1 MAYIVES
8 TRLLTENTVPIAGI
22 AEIRPSSYADQV
34 YGHVLQDI
42 LKGAFPPGSKLPS
55 ESDLSDR
62 FGVSRPVVRD
72 ALARLRLDGL
82 VEARRGSGTYVL
94 STPSRSLPDLADLT
108 DISRFLRYQEL
119 RLCVEGNAAALAAD
133 RRTDKALADIVEAHE
148 QFASQVARGLFLP
161 ESDRRFHLSIAEAT
175 GNEFFSMALEGP
187 DVSLSSFM
195 NVSLS
200 LTRSGS
206 PARARKV
213 IGEHADIV
221 DAIRNK
227 DPVWARAA
235 MESHILQARRRMT
248 NGDLDP

>member
-1 MAYIVES
+1 MKPTVES
-8 TRLLTENTVPIAGI
+8 SASLADDTDPITDVP
-22 AEIRPSSYADQV
+22 EIRPSSYADQV

-42 LKGAFPPGSKLPS
+42 LKGAFPPGSRLPS
-55 ESDLSDR
+55 ETDLSDR
-62 FGVSRPVVRD
+62 FGVSRPVNRD
-72 ALARLRLDGL
+72 AQARLRLDGL

-94 STPSRSLPDLADLT
+94 TTPSRSLPDLADLT

-119 RLCVEGNAAALAAD
+119 RLCVEGNAAALAAE
-133 RRTDKALADIVEAHE
+133 RRTDKALGDIIEAHE
-148 QFASQVARGLFLP
+148 QFSSQVARGVFLP

-187 DVSLSSFM
+187 NVSLSSFM

-213 IGEHADIV
+213 IGEHSDIV
-221 DAIRNK
+221 EAIRNK
-227 DPVWARAA
+227 DPIWARVA

>member
-1 MAYIVES
+1 M
-8 TRLLTENTVPIAGI
+8 TEDTAPIANI
-22 AEIRPSSYADQV
+22 PEIRPSSYADQV

-42 LKGAFPPGSKLPS
+42 LKGTFPPGSKLPS
-55 ESDLSDR
+55 ESDLCDR
-62 FGVSRPVVRD
+62 FGVSRPVIRD

-94 STPSRSLPDLADLT
+94 STPSRNLPDLADLT

-119 RLCVEGNAAALAAD
+119 RLCVEGNAAALAAE
-133 RRTDKALADIVEAHE
+133 RRTDKALGDIVEAHE
-148 QFASQVARGLFLP
+148 QFTSQVARGLLLP

-227 DPVWARAA
+227 DPIWARVA